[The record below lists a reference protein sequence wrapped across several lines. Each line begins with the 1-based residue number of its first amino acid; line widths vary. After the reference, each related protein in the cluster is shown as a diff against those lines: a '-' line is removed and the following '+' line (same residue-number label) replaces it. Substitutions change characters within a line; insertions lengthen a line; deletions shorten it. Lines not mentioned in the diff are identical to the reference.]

1 MRRSVRLAQARGGEL
16 GHLEFLEVLLE
27 DEISR
32 REAKA
37 LAERLRRARF
47 ESEATLEEFD
57 FAYNPGLPAPLI
69 RDLAALRFLER
80 GESVLLYGPVGV
92 GKTHVASALGHL
104 ACRRGYSVL
113 FAKTSRLL
121 AELAGGRAEGSWESR
136 LRRLAR
142 FDLLILDD
150 FALRPFTGAQ
160 GDDFYELVSERSRH
174 VERAGFYGGSSRLVD
189 LGDHAHGPLAH
200 LLRELGPSGHSLL
213 LNLGAS
219 TLAGALQ
226 SYCRDGIAR
235 FVRGDY
241 AWTMSCGMMLG
252 YARDSIAIEPALVN
266 YLAQEQSQLDYRVVS
281 LPSLHPGPLPSTV
294 QLAYCSSQRRDWQ
307 HRNGR
312 QPGEIELTHLWL
324 TAS

>member
-1 MRRSVRLAQARGGEL
+1 METHQLEGKLRSLRLSGMLATLEARLAQARSGEL

-27 DEISR
+27 DEIGR

-37 LAERLRRARF
+37 LAERIRRAHF
-47 ESEATLEEFD
+47 EAELTLEEFD

-121 AELAGGRAEGSWESR
+121 AELAGGRAEGSWEQR

-160 GDDFYELVSERSRH
+160 GDDFYELVSERSQQ
-174 VERAGFYGGSSRLVD
+174 GSFILTANRSPKDWYELFPNAVVAEGVLDRLVNSSFHVHME
-189 LGDHAHGPLAH
+189 GKSYRPRRRPGQGGKLAK
-200 LLRELGPSGHSLL
+200 G
-213 LNLGAS
+213 GA
-219 TLAGALQ
+219 A
-226 SYCRDGIAR
+226 
-235 FVRGDY
+235 
-241 AWTMSCGMMLG
+241 
-252 YARDSIAIEPALVN
+252 E
-266 YLAQEQSQLDYRVVS
+266 
-281 LPSLHPGPLPSTV
+281 
-294 QLAYCSSQRRDWQ
+294 
-307 HRNGR
+307 
-312 QPGEIELTHLWL
+312 
-324 TAS
+324 